1 MQSEICDVTRYD
13 IDKKLSVALFVVL
26 FRACVIYIIRTSLCT
41 CCSHVYEFTPYMYI
55 YRYEMQIILMLR
67 EPYDVTIRISLQKA
81 T

>member
-41 CCSHVYEFTPYMYI
+41 CCYMNLRRI